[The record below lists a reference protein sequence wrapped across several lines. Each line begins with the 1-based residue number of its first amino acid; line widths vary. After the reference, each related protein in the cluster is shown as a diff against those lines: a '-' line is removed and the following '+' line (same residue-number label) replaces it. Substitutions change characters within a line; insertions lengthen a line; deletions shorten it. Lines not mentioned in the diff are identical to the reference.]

1 MLTYSY
7 GGKAVVNVNL
17 YKEIRHAIKNFENN
31 EAKLLIGHDK
41 EVLNTMTTFGT
52 WLHVAAKHGN
62 LEICKHLV
70 EEGIDI
76 NTKGGTFDASALN
89 LAAGAGHLEIVKY
102 LIDSG
107 AELDE
112 SSAKRNPLFGAIY
125 GGHQDIVEL
134 LVESGIDISKRYT
147 GESLKN
153 MNAYEYAREFGQTD
167 ITEYLRQQMDGEK

>member
-1 MLTYSY
+1 MIL
-7 GGKAVVNVNL
+7 GGTVLENKNVN
-17 YKEIRHAIKNFENN
+17 KEIRNAIKNFENN
-31 EAKLLIGHDK
+31 KVKQLIGHDK

-62 LEICKHLV
+62 LEVCKYLI
-70 EEGIDI
+70 EQGIDI

-112 SSAKRNPLFGAIY
+112 SLAKRNPLFGAIY
-125 GGHQDIVEL
+125 GGHKDIVEL
-134 LVESGIDISKRYT
+134 LVESGIDISQRYT

-167 ITEYLRQQMDGEK
+167 IADYLRQQMDGK